1 MCINI
6 ARCFIVIRGINLM
19 FCSLI
24 MALKDFPK
32 YMNRFGFITT
42 LPLRRGIGVLEI
54 GMVGTRSIIFYVVV
68 RVSSKSL
75 KSTSL
80 LALLLFIYSSSKTS
94 TFINK
99 HILVNLTIKVITS
112 NSFWIPNKLINF

>member
-1 MCINI
+1 MYINI
-6 ARCFIVIRGINLM
+6 AHCFIVILGINLM
-19 FCSLI
+19 FCSSI
-24 MALKDFPK
+24 MASKDFPK

-80 LALLLFIYSSSKTS
+80 LALLLFI
-94 TFINK
+94 
-99 HILVNLTIKVITS
+99 
-112 NSFWIPNKLINF
+112 